1 MAVPFSAVL
10 QYISIEILEHSGY
23 DCIARHGG
31 SASSVI
37 TIADIESC
45 LGEVEDLAKTYET
58 FSASAINSYM
68 ESVSE
73 ATKQASAFEALPHA
87 QWTANALTGRVL
99 TQDRDITAWKLYSK
113 RITEFKVFVH

>member
-23 DCIARHGG
+23 HCIARNGG
-31 SASSVI
+31 SASSEI

-45 LGEVEDLAKTYET
+45 LGELEGLAKTYET
-58 FSASAINSYM
+58 FSASVISSFL

-73 ATKQASAFEALPHA
+73 ATKQASAFEALLHA
-87 QWTANALTGRVL
+87 QWTAHASTGRVL

-113 RITEFKVFVH
+113 RITEFKVFVY